1 MGEGGKGVS
10 GQVGLKCN
18 LKMLEMRDITGVGL
32 DTENIVYNTPHRLV
46 STCIYNIIRPNK
58 FGIVKLYYTLK
69 AGFDLCSMIM

>member
-18 LKMLEMRDITGVGL
+18 LMMLEMRDITGVGI
-32 DTENIVYNTPHRLV
+32 DTENIVYNTHPIGLFVHV
-46 STCIYNIIRPNK
+46 YNIISPKK

-69 AGFDLCSMIM
+69 AGFDTQSHIV